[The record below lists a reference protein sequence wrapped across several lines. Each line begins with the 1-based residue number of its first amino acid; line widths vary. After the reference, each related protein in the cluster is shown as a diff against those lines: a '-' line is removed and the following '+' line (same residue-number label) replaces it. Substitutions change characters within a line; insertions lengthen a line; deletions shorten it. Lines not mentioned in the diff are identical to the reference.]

1 MGRNLKAGSV
11 VKSVQRI
18 TTGTRGS
25 TNTISAVDVSKTV
38 LWQNC
43 RTGSSDWQNESG
55 ACHLTDSTTVT
66 TYGNGSYGTGNGT
79 QYIDIVEYV

>member
-11 VKSVQRI
+11 IKSVQRI
-18 TTGTRGS
+18 TTGTGGS
-25 TNTISAVDVSKTV
+25 TNTITAVDISKTV
-38 LWQNC
+38 LWSNC
-43 RTGSSDWQNESG
+43 RTGSSDWSNVSG

-66 TYGNGSYGTGNGT
+66 TYGNGAYGTGSGT

>member
-1 MGRNLKAGSV
+1 MGRNLKAASV

-25 TNTISAVDVSKTV
+25 TNTITAVDVSKTV

-66 TYGNGSYGTGNGT
+66 TYGNGSYGTGNGV
-79 QYIDIVEYV
+79 QYIDIVEYE

>member
-1 MGRNLKAGSV
+1 MARNLSGGGV

-18 TTGTRGS
+18 TTGTRGT
-25 TNTISAVDVSKTV
+25 TNTITAVDVNKTV

-43 RTGSSDWQNESG
+43 RPGSSDWQNESG
-55 ACHLTDSTTVT
+55 ASHLTNSTTVT

-79 QYIDIVEYV
+79 QYIDIVEYH